1 MAIIS
6 NLPALATAT
15 ISGSIVFPVVAGTST
30 NKASFYQLKDYFIST
45 APVQTVAGR
54 TGNIVLTYIDVSGL
68 SNVAHSGDFA
78 DLVGK
83 PNTYPVTTSTA
94 STLGGVKVGNNLYI
108 VDGKLSATTGT
119 YVSASAPGAVATGTF
134 WWNSV
139 DGSLYIKY
147 ENAWVDAV
155 AQETYT
161 LPVATTS
168 TLGGVK
174 IGAGLIA
181 QTDGTLSVN
190 AQTSVLS
197 AQILE
202 LNSQETSDHISST
215 GTFAGT
221 SGLFIKRGTG
231 ASSDPALFLFNDN
244 LTYSDGTTSTRGMFT
259 FTKITSSAAIVISGI
274 RVSTG
279 TTELNIFGS
288 NNPFAVIS
296 VKGTSNYQDQ
306 VTRDYHI
313 PNKQYVDN
321 KFATVASTTTVGTVQ
336 IGSGININNSGTIS
350 VTAYTLTTATT
361 STLGGVK
368 IGTGISITADG
379 TISATT
385 ATPYTLTTATSSV
398 LGGVK
403 IGSGVQISGDGT
415 ISVNTGNNYSLPTA
429 GTGSGGTL
437 GGVKVDGATIT
448 INGSGVISSSGSGG
462 GLTSRTTASVRTTT
476 LASGASTTA
485 NITGFKGYALLSI
498 QVSSAAWVSVYSS
511 ASTQSADA
519 SRAITSDPT
528 PGSGVVAEV
537 ITTGAATQYFSPA
550 VIGYSSESSPSTNI
564 PIKVYNNAIYPTAIT
579 VTLTLIQLEA

>member
-15 ISGSIVFPVVAGTST
+15 ISGSVIFPVVAGTST
-30 NKASFYQLKDYFIST
+30 NKASFNQLKDYFIST

-54 TGNIVLTYIDVSGL
+54 TGNIVLTYTDVSGL

-259 FTKITSSAAIVISGI
+259 FSKNTSSAAIVISGI

-350 VTAYTLTTATT
+350 VTQYSLNTATG
-361 STLGGVK
+361 SVLGGVK
-368 IGTGISITADG
+368 IGTGILITADG
-379 TISATT
+379 IISATT

-403 IGSGVQISGDGT
+403 IGSGVQVAGDGT
-415 ISVNTGNNYSLPTA
+415 ISVNTGSTYNLPTA
-429 GTGSGGTL
+429 TTSTL
-437 GGVKVDGATIT
+437 GGVKVDGSTIT
-448 INGSGVISSSGSGG
+448 INGSGVISAAGAGTFVGG
-462 GLTSRTTASVRTTT
+462 TIA
-476 LASGASTTA
+476 GATQFT
-485 NITGFKGYALLSI
+485 N
-498 QVSSAAWVSVYSS
+498 
-511 ASTQSADA
+511 STQS
-519 SRAITSDPT
+519 TST
-528 PGSGVVAEV
+528 
-537 ITTGAATQYFSPA
+537 TTGAVTIAGGLGVSKSVNVAGTMTALAFVTNGASGTPR
-550 VIGYSSESSPSTNI
+550 VYSASNL
-564 PIKVYNNAIYPTAIT
+564 N
-579 VTLTLIQLEA
+579 LEAVGRVQVTQSPFKVWNVSTSTRDTIAASNGDMIYNTDANKFQGYANGTWVDLN